1 MLTRCQ
7 MSLDYIRNQR
17 QSLVEIYDV
26 GNGPLRD
33 GRIEDAERAVRR
45 FSGFIATVKGAE
57 DTKEMLKK

>member
-1 MLTRCQ
+1 

-17 QSLVEIYDV
+17 QSLVEIYGVATD
-26 GNGPLRD
+26 PLRD

-45 FSGFIATVKGAE
+45 FSGYIDTVKGAE